1 MRPFQNAMVEERGDG
16 GISNN
21 NKKKSEVLLK
31 RIRFVVQAIRVS

>member
-21 NKKKSEVLLK
+21 KKSKVLLK